1 MNEKE
6 LQERFAP
13 VKYETQEE
21 FQRKMT
27 ELGEEWQKVKS
38 PNWDRI
44 WQINME
50 IMAANTQINDI
61 MNEIHRLKTEKYM
74 LSQTNSHLD
83 RFFGSLR
90 NSLILSNPQYNGIN
104 EK

>member
-13 VKYETQEE
+13 IKYETQEE

-50 IMAANTQINDI
+50 IMTANTKINDI
-61 MNEIHRLKTEKYM
+61 MNDIHRLKTEKYM
-74 LSQTNSHLD
+74 LSQTSSHLD

-90 NSLILSNPQYNGIN
+90 NALILSNPQYNGIN